1 MIFDIDLNK
10 IPDEALPAIHELP
23 DDLRLMA
30 EIIGDV
36 RLVLK
41 VAMAFRGTPIRTGGT
56 KTILIGIRDFLIRR
70 GCDAGDTI
78 LSQARQW
85 NLDERSISKIRN
97 QPDQDEK
104 PVRRQLK
111 LFGDWQPDGYPAKN
125 KEMKP

>member
-1 MIFDIDLNK
+1 MIFDIDLDK

-56 KTILIGIRDFLIRR
+56 KTILIGIRIFSSA
-70 GCDAGDTI
+70 AGATPAIPFVPGTPVEPGRTQYQQDP
-78 LSQARQW
+78 
-85 NLDERSISKIRN
+85 
-97 QPDQDEK
+97 QP
-104 PVRRQLK
+104 
-111 LFGDWQPDGYPAKN
+111 A
-125 KEMKP
+125 

>member
-1 MIFDIDLNK
+1 MIFDIDLDK
-10 IPDEALPAIHELP
+10 IPAEALPAIHELP

-70 GCDAGDTI
+70 ECDAGETI
-78 LSQARQW
+78 LAQARKW

-97 QPDQDEK
+97 QPDGQPPAK
-104 PVRRQLK
+104 RRQLS
-111 LFGDWQPDGYPAKN
+111 LW
-125 KEMKP
+125 